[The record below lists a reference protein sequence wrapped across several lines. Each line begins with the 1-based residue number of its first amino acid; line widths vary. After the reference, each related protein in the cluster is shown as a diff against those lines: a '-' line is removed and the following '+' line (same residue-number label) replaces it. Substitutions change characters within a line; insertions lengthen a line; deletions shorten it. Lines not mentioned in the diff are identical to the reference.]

1 MAIDRGGA
9 ATSRLTV
16 DDWVKAGF
24 EILAEEGITALKI
37 DRLCSRLDVTKGSFY
52 WHFSDIAGYRATLI
66 EAWGELRD
74 DDRSHFADMSSIP
87 PRERLSQMM
96 SSLLGARHWTLER
109 AMREWARTDDAVAAS
124 VRAADQRVIDAVR
137 QAFVDHGFDT
147 RTPICGPTPRSP
159 RVSGS
164 SICPGRRRMPEGLG
178 PPGAIPRP
186 DADALTRFPY
196 QKVWY
201 VRGHDRGPGVPLSRR
216 ISAQSSSPAWP
227 SAPRKPRNCG
237 GCPAPPS
244 TSTSRRG
251 CRNCSYPPAT
261 AACRRRGRRF
271 STRSAGWPTD
281 ARPAPGRSASTPC
294 TTG

>member
-1 MAIDRGGA
+1 MAIDRGGS

-74 DDRSHFADMSSIP
+74 DDRSHFADMSPIP

-96 SSLLGARHWTLER
+96 SSLLSARHWTLER

-147 RTPICGPTPRSP
+147 
-159 RVSGS
+159 
-164 SICPGRRRMPEGLG
+164 E
-178 PPGAIPRP
+178 
-186 DADALTRFPY
+186 DADLRANATFAAGIGFLHLSGQTPNAKGSARRERFLDLMLTR
-196 QKVWY
+196 
-201 VRGHDRGPGVPLSRR
+201 
-216 ISAQSSSPAWP
+216 
-227 SAPRKPRNCG
+227 
-237 GCPAPPS
+237 
-244 TSTSRRG
+244 
-251 CRNCSYPPAT
+251 
-261 AACRRRGRRF
+261 
-271 STRSAGWPTD
+271 
-281 ARPAPGRSASTPC
+281 
-294 TTG
+294 